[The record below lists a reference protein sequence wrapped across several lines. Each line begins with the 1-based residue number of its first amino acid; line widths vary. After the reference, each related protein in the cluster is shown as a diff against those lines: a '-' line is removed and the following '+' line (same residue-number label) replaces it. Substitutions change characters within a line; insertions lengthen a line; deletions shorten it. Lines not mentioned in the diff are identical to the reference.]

1 MIGVRS
7 LERGFTTIMSLVL
20 LLFLTAMGGYMLTF
34 SNTQQL
40 TAAQDIMGS
49 RAYWAARGGL
59 EWGMG
64 HVIRHPASTAACP
77 AASTNLP
84 GGGAVFD
91 GGFTVVLTCTMVP
104 YVEAL
109 PPETPTNYKVFSFT
123 SVASSEAPPGSVGF
137 VERSLSGSVWK

>member
-34 SNTQQL
+34 SNTQQV

-59 EWGMG
+59 EWGMAY
-64 HVIRHPASTAACP
+64 VIRQPTATAACP
-77 AASTNLP
+77 ASPTSLP
-84 GGGAVFD
+84 DSGAVFD
-91 GGFTVVLTCTMVP
+91 GGFTVVLTCSM
-104 YVEAL
+104 L
-109 PPETPTNYKVFSFT
+109 PFTEGLPVAKYKKMFFFT
-123 SVASSEAPPGSVGF
+123 SVASNGRLIGDVGF
-137 VERSLSGSVWK
+137 VERSLSGSVDK